1 MLDEAARALQR
12 TRATPLNRFE
22 QVIIDEL
29 QSTQKAA
36 STKER

>member
-29 QSTQKAA
+29 PVNAKGA